1 MLTTSSQ
8 TLHTL
13 YTPDLCQSSTFF
25 SFFSGVGGVTGSLFF
40 ELVVS
45 VFFPSLGCVG
55 PSWGGMAGA

>member
-13 YTPDLCQSSTFF
+13 YTPDLSQGSMFF
-25 SFFSGVGGVTGSLFF
+25 TFFSGVGDVTGSLFF

-45 VFFPSLGCVG
+45 VFFPSLGRV
-55 PSWGGMAGA
+55 